1 MPCPAKCLSFIKVV
15 NWCIVT
21 QSLKKLCKE
30 EKEWA
35 LNPKNFKRLSDNNTM
50 DITTLSEED
59 ADSLF
64 YKEEPYTPKNIHQR
78 LIITYTKKQRKIQ
91 MILLDLFQKQVI

>member
-1 MPCPAKCLSFIKVV
+1 
-15 NWCIVT
+15 
-21 QSLKKLCKE
+21 
-30 EKEWA
+30 
-35 LNPKNFKRLSDNNTM
+35 M